1 MLTPHEIQER
11 AAIVEQVIGVTQLRD
26 GRQATLAVVQCPEP
40 ARAEGFSRLYCHKE
54 EHWLWH
60 VERSLVARL
69 DELETRFH
77 TARVDGSLTGCVV
90 TTEHRSLGVVTHVF
104 TEPGWRG
111 NGICSSL
118 LKQALKGFSERGG
131 RIATLDTAYGG
142 QAYRLYSRL
151 GFESTAS
158 ESGTMV
164 AFMYE
169 GALAEHVEQQW
180 TVAPLAWRHWPGL
193 CALVAMSHGGM
204 CSKNWPGNPTQ
215 WFEGDFL
222 KLMESVRRGEATARV
237 LEGDQGGVMGIAFLE
252 RRWPSSDEHVLELW
266 VQPAQWDQAEPLVR
280 SLGDIPQPT
289 RTYADED
296 PARLALLDAL
306 GFVETA
312 RVERIWGAREAR
324 ALHLLQK

>member
-1 MLTPHEIQER
+1 M
-11 AAIVEQVIGVTQLRD
+11 EQMIGVTELRN
-26 GRQATLAVVQCPEP
+26 GRQAALAVVQCPAP
-40 ARAEGFSRLYCHKE
+40 ARAQEFSRLYCHKE

-60 VERSLVARL
+60 VERSLVAQL

-77 TARVDGSLTGCVV
+77 TARVEGSLVGCIV

-104 TEPGWRG
+104 TEPSWRG
-111 NGICSSL
+111 NGICTSL
-118 LKQALKGFSERGG
+118 LTQALKGFAERGG

-142 QAYRLYSRL
+142 QAYRLYGRL

-158 ESGTMV
+158 GSGTMV
-164 AFMYE
+164 AVMYD
-169 GALAEHVEQQW
+169 GALAEHLEQQCAI
-180 TVAPLAWRHWPGL
+180 APLAWRHWPGL
-193 CALVAMSHGGM
+193 CALVATSHGGM
-204 CSKNWPGNPTQ
+204 CSKNWSGNPSQ

-237 LEGDQGGVMGIAFLE
+237 LDGDEGGVMGIAFLE
-252 RRWPSSDEHVLELW
+252 KRWPNSDEHVLELW
-266 VQPAQWDQAEPLVR
+266 VQPAQWDQAEALAL
-280 SLGDIPQPT
+280 SLGDIPKPT

-312 RVERIWGAREAR
+312 RVERVWGTGAARS
-324 ALHLLQK
+324 LLLMEK